1 MYVRDILK
9 VKGQE
14 VFTVRSDD
22 TVIDAA
28 RSLETHNIGAAPVVD
43 KSGRLVGMMSE
54 RDIVRVLGKWGQ
66 ETFDQPVSRYM
77 TTPVFTIDVDESVHE
92 VMQMMT
98 RRRFRHLPVVH
109 DGRLVGIVTIGDV
122 LKHRLDEMRVET
134 NVLRDQIM
142 MARSRSSL
150 H

>member
-22 TVIDAA
+22 KVIDAT
-28 RSLETHNIGAAPVVD
+28 RSLEARNIGAAPVVD
-43 KSGRLVGMMSE
+43 ASGRLVGMLSE
-54 RDIVRVLGKWGQ
+54 RDIVRNLGKWGQ
-66 ETFDQPVSRYM
+66 EMLDKPVSMYM

-92 VMQMMT
+92 VMLTMT
-98 RRRFRHLPVVH
+98 RRRFRHLPVLH
-109 DGRLVGIVTIGDV
+109 DGKLVGIVSIGDV